1 MSDPKDFLSRWSQ
14 RKLNPPTEKPAPE
27 EKPQSPPPESNAARS
42 PPAEPEFDIGTLPPL
57 ESITAQS
64 DIRVFLQAGVPSV
77 LRHAALR
84 RVWSADPAIRD
95 FIGLSENSW
104 DFNAPDGL
112 PGFGSLSADEIQK
125 AAERF
130 FRLTVDENTDK
141 TTPTPPESD
150 SEGAQAEDQK
160 MNVASAATESDDVAA
175 PQQEDAGEPEH
186 VPAAKR
192 RHGGALPE

>member
-14 RKLNPPTEKPAPE
+14 RKLNPQTEKPAPE

-42 PPAEPEFDIGTLPPL
+42 PPAEPEFDISTLPPL

-150 SEGAQAEDQK
+150 SAGAQA
-160 MNVASAATESDDVAA
+160 
-175 PQQEDAGEPEH
+175 
-186 VPAAKR
+186 
-192 RHGGALPE
+192 

>member
-14 RKLNPPTEKPAPE
+14 RKLSPQAEKPSPG
-27 EKPQSPPPESNAARS
+27 EKPQSPSPEGKPARS
-42 PPAEPEFDIGTLPPL
+42 PAAEPAFDISTLPPL

-64 DIRVFLQAGVPSV
+64 DIRVFLQAGVPSA

-95 FIGLSENSW
+95 FVGLSENSW
-104 DFNAPDGL
+104 DFNAPDTL
-112 PGFGSLSADEIQK
+112 PGFGSLSADEIRK

-130 FRLTVDENTDK
+130 FGPLIEQNADK
-141 TTPTPPESD
+141 TPAASAKIESEAAPAD
-150 SEGAQAEDQK
+150 AQE
-160 MNVASAATESDDVAA
+160 MTVASATIESGGVAA
-175 PQQEDAGEPEH
+175 PQQENAGELEPA
-186 VPAAKR
+186 PAAKR

>member
-14 RKLNPPTEKPAPE
+14 RKLNPEAEKPAPGE
-27 EKPQSPPPESNAARS
+27 RPDPSPENKSAAARD
-42 PPAEPEFDIGTLPPL
+42 AEPEFDISTLPSL

-64 DIRVFLQAGVPSV
+64 DIRVFLQAGVPSA

-84 RVWSADPAIRD
+84 RVWSADPMIRD
-95 FIGLSENSW
+95 FVGLSENAW
-104 DFNAPDGL
+104 DFNAPDTV

-130 FRLTVDENTDK
+130 FGSLADEK
-141 TTPTPPESD
+141 AAETPPSASKIEPK
-150 SEGAQAEDQK
+150 AVPPEDQE
-160 MNVASAATESDDVAA
+160 MRVAAATTEDDEVAA
-175 PQQEDAGEPEH
+175 AQQEDSGAPESAS
-186 VPAAKR
+186 AAKR

>member
-42 PPAEPEFDIGTLPPL
+42 PPAEPEFDISTLPPL

-160 MNVASAATESDDVAA
+160 MNVASAATDSDDVAA
-175 PQQEDAGEPEH
+175 PQQEDAGDPEH
-186 VPAAKR
+186 VPLAKR
-192 RHGGALPE
+192 RHGRALPE

>member
-1 MSDPKDFLSRWSQ
+1 MSDPKDFMSRWSQ
-14 RKLNPPTEKPAPE
+14 RKLNPQTEKPASE

-42 PPAEPEFDIGTLPPL
+42 PAAEPEFDISTLPSL

-64 DIRVFLQAGVPSV
+64 DIRVFLQAGVPSA

-95 FIGLSENSW
+95 FVGLSENAW
-104 DFNAPDGL
+104 DFNAPDSL

-125 AAERF
+125 AADRF
-130 FRLTVDENTDK
+130 FGLSADENTDK
-141 TTPTPPESD
+141 TPPTS
-150 SEGAQAEDQK
+150 SEIASEAALAEEQK
-160 MNVASAATESDDVAA
+160 MNVASAVTESSDVAA
-175 PQQEDAGEPEH
+175 PQQEDASASEP

-192 RHGGALPE
+192 RHGRALPE

>member
-14 RKLNPPTEKPAPE
+14 RKLSPQAEKSAPE
-27 EKPQSPPPESNAARS
+27 EKAQPQSFEGEPATSPAA
-42 PPAEPEFDIGTLPPL
+42 ETEFDISTLPPL

-64 DIRVFLQAGVPSV
+64 DIRVFLQAGVPSA

-95 FIGLSENSW
+95 FVGLSENSW
-104 DFNAPDGL
+104 DFNAPDTL
-112 PGFGSLSADEIQK
+112 PGFGSLSADEIRK

-130 FRLTVDENTDK
+130 FGPLVDENADK
-141 TTPTPPESD
+141 TRPASAETARAETS
-150 SEGAQAEDQK
+150 AEDQE
-160 MNVASAATESDDVAA
+160 MTVASTTTKDDEVAA
-175 PQQEDAGEPEH
+175 LHQEDAGPPEIA
-186 VPAAKR
+186 PAAKR